1 MTETYR
7 RGQKRDDKREMT
19 AKYAFKRSIPIMAG
33 YIVLGMGFGVL
44 LESKGYGVIWAI
56 AMSVFIYAGS
66 MQYVAIDLITGGAS
80 MIATA
85 LMTLMVNARHLFYG
99 ISMLDKYKNTGKYKP
114 YLIFSLTDETY
125 SLVCSGEIPEGVDK
139 NKYFFLVSLFDQFYW
154 VLGSVVGSV
163 LGSVLNFNTAGIDFS
178 MTALFLVV
186 FVEQWKSTKDHA
198 SAITGVAASVVCLLI
213 FRAGNFVIPAMISIT
228 AILLLMKKFRKG
240 SDEAISRNTSEDSAV
255 SEKQEEMR
263 NV

>member
-1 MTETYR
+1 
-7 RGQKRDDKREMT
+7 MT
-19 AKYAFKRSIPIMAG
+19 AKYAFKQSIPIMAG

-66 MQYVAIDLITGGAS
+66 MQYVAIDLITSGAS

-125 SLVCSGEIPEGVDK
+125 SLVCSGEIPEGVDG
-139 NKYFFLVSLFDQFYW
+139 NKYYFLVSLFDQIYW
-154 VLGSVVGSV
+154 VLGSVAGSV
-163 LGSVLNFNTAGIDFS
+163 LGSVLNFNQI
-178 MTALFLVV
+178 
-186 FVEQWKSTKDHA
+186 K
-198 SAITGVAASVVCLLI
+198 
-213 FRAGNFVIPAMISIT
+213 
-228 AILLLMKKFRKG
+228 
-240 SDEAISRNTSEDSAV
+240 
-255 SEKQEEMR
+255 
-263 NV
+263 

>member
-1 MTETYR
+1 M
-7 RGQKRDDKREMT
+7 MT
-19 AKYAFKRSIPIMAG
+19 AKYAFKQSVPIMAG

-44 LESKGYGVIWAI
+44 LESKGYGVLWAI

-66 MQYVAIDLITGGAS
+66 MQYVAINLITGGAS
-80 MIATA
+80 LIATA

-114 YLIFSLTDETY
+114 YLIFALTDETY
-125 SLVCSGEIPEGVDK
+125 SLVCSETIPEGVDR
-139 NKYFFLVSLFDQFYW
+139 NKYYFLVSLFDQVYW
-154 VLGSVVGSV
+154 VIGSVIGSVV
-163 LGSVLNFNTAGIDFS
+163 GSVLNFNTAGIDFS

-213 FRAGNFVIPAMISIT
+213 FGAGNFVIPAMISIT
-228 AILLLMKKFRKG
+228 VILLLMRKFRKD
-240 SDEAISRNTSEDSAV
+240 SEEAA
-255 SEKQEEMR
+255 EKGEVEH
-263 NV
+263 V

>member
-1 MTETYR
+1 M
-7 RGQKRDDKREMT
+7 MT
-19 AKYAFKRSIPIMAG
+19 AKYAFKQSVPIMAG

-44 LESKGYGVIWAI
+44 LESKGYGVLWAI

-66 MQYVAIDLITGGAS
+66 MQYVAINLITGGAS
-80 MIATA
+80 VIVTA

-114 YLIFSLTDETY
+114 YLIFALTDETY
-125 SLVCSGEIPEGVDK
+125 SLVCSGKIPEGVDR
-139 NKYFFLVSLFDQFYW
+139 NKYYFLVSLFDQVYW
-154 VLGSVVGSV
+154 VIGSVMGSAI
-163 LGSVLNFNTAGIDFS
+163 GSALNFNTAGIDFS

-213 FRAGNFVIPAMISIT
+213 FGAGNFVIPAMISIT
-228 AILLLMKKFRKG
+228 VILLLMRKFRKG
-240 SDEAISRNTSEDSAV
+240 SEETA
-255 SEKQEEMR
+255 EKGEVEH
-263 NV
+263 V